1 MTPAAGGVLSAAA
14 EVLPLLYIFAS
25 GYLIHENPLL
35 RLVYRDHTGHA
46 LYFRVLVAGLL
57 WQEGGVYFL
66 EYSPEKAAFIAFLSY
81 AGGVALL
88 RIVFLWDRAEIWFY
102 RRSFQISDNFF
113 EIHILQAMKDN
124 TRVMVTLDGGK
135 VYIGLVESIRRY
147 ADAKWLAL
155 LPMSGGYRDGE
166 KKLRLTTDY
175 FNALANGV
183 LDKRE
188 MLITLPVDK
197 IVSLQFFD
205 AGFYEYGNITDDTR
219 DSGG

>member
-1 MTPAAGGVLSAAA
+1 MSAAA

-35 RLVYRDHTGHA
+35 RLAYREHTGHA

-57 WQEGGVYFL
+57 WQEGGVYLL
-66 EYSPEKAAFIAFLSY
+66 EYSPEKAAFAAFLLY
-81 AGGVALL
+81 AGGTMLL
-88 RIVFLWDRAEIWFY
+88 RIVFFSRKAEVDFY
-102 RRSFQISDNFF
+102 RANFQISDNFF
-113 EIHILQAMKDN
+113 EAHILQAMRDN
-124 TRVMVTLDGGK
+124 LRVMVTLDSGK
-135 VYIGLVESIRRY
+135 VYMGMVESIRRR

-155 LPMSGGYRDGE
+155 LPISGGYRDGE
-166 KKLRLTTDY
+166 KKLHFTTDY
-175 FNALANGV
+175 LDALANGV

-205 AGFYEYGNITDDTR
+205 AGFYEYDNALDDYR